1 MKNIFYFYFYLLVL
15 FIGIYLFWDKESI
28 VVTTNKLN
36 IKPVIKEYV
45 DINKIDF
52 NYYRSLY
59 NNDEIIGNIK
69 IDKYIDCL
77 FVKGVDNSF
86 YLDHDLYKNYY
97 LLGSVFMD
105 YRTNLLDKKII
116 IYGHTFKYY
125 DTDFDVLEKYL
136 SYEFYN
142 NNKYIEIN
150 TDNNHMLYEIF
161 SIYLTK
167 DDYEYFDIEISDYN
181 RHFNNL
187 KNNSMFETNVEVNDK
202 DNVLILQTCSSNYE
216 DYFVI
221 VCAKR
226 IEMRKI

>member
-1 MKNIFYFYFYLLVL
+1 MNNFET
-15 FIGIYLFWDKESI
+15 ESI
-28 VVTTNKLN
+28 ITEYESNDDSSY
-36 IKPVIKEYV
+36 IKEYEWIKKYDDV
-45 DINKIDF
+45 YFSILVRDMQDGNREINNLKFYNSGTIS
-52 NYYRSLY
+52 NTRSEMRGVSVL
-59 NNDEIIGNIK
+59 NT
-69 IDKYIDCL
+69 L
-77 FVKGVDNSF
+77 FTGP
-86 YLDHDLYKNYY
+86 HDLYKNYY